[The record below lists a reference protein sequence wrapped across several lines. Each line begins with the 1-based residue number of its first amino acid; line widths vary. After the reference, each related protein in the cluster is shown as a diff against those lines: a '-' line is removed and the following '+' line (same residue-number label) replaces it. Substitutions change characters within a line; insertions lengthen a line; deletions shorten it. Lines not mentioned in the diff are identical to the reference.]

1 MPGLYGR
8 AERGARGVTVY
19 LLPGLTTR
27 QRKAV
32 IRRLRQ
38 EASRGFG
45 PPLPPPQLAMALGL
59 DRLRSAA
66 RIAAAII
73 RLHPAATLVPGAF
86 VVAVM
91 SLFVIASADGLGA
104 TFTAPSG
111 LAEAAAG
118 VGGGGAVQAAASGP
132 GSTRAP
138 RVTVGAGADGSGR
151 GGTSGSGGPG
161 RDSGQGAPAKRAPGK
176 SPAHGKRHAV
186 RWSVRPGTWHVCP
199 HATTAQRPR
208 STAKGPRSRAGQL
221 ACRRSGS
228 RWVPYT
234 AHRPGPR
241 DFAR

>member
-1 MPGLYGR
+1 MAGLYGR

-19 LLPGLTTR
+19 LLPGLTTW

-45 PPLPPPQLAMALGL
+45 PPLPPRQLAIALGL

-66 RIAAAII
+66 RMAAAII
-73 RLHPAATLVPGAF
+73 RLHPAATLVAGAF

-91 SLFVIASADGLGA
+91 SLFVIASADGLGTA
-104 TFTAPSG
+104 FKAPSG
-111 LAEAAAG
+111 LAEAAAA
-118 VGGGGAVQAAASGP
+118 VGGGAVQGAAGP
-132 GSTRAP
+132 GSAHAP
-138 RVTVGAGADGSGR
+138 LVTVGAGADGSGS
-151 GGTSGSGGPG
+151 GGTKPSSGPG
-161 RDSGQGAPAKRAPGK
+161 RDSGQVTPAKRAPG
-176 SPAHGKRHAV
+176 SPAHRKHHAV
-186 RWSVRPGTWHVCP
+186 RWSVRSGAWHVCP
-199 HATTAQRPR
+199 HAR
-208 STAKGPRSRAGQL
+208 TAKGPRGPRSRAGQL

-228 RWVPYT
+228 RPAPYT